1 MDLVFIGTAPFA
13 VPSLKALVAAGHSVP
28 LVVTQPDR
36 PAHRLRLTPTA
47 VKVAARELGLETFQP
62 ERLRAAEAV
71 ARLRE
76 VPADLYVVAAYGQII
91 SAEVLALP
99 RLGVVNVHASL
110 LPRWRGAS
118 PVVAAILHGDPET
131 GVTIMKMDELLDH
144 GPILRV
150 QPTPIGDRETAP
162 ELTQRL
168 SELGARLLVETLAEL
183 DGITPREQDHDAA
196 TRAGKLSREDGELSW
211 DLDATEID
219 RRVRA
224 LNPWPGVTLELAGH
238 RVKVLRGH
246 PGSGWGRPG
255 TVLSAGKVG
264 VDVAAG
270 RGSYIL
276 EEVQNPGGRPGPAAA
291 TLHHRA

>member
-1 MDLVFIGTAPFA
+1 MDIVFIGTAPFA
-13 VPSLKALVAAGHSVP
+13 VPSLRALIKAGHSIP

-36 PAHRLRLTPTA
+36 PAHRLLLTPSA
-47 VKVAARELGLETFQP
+47 VKVAAREGALEVFQP
-62 ERLRAAEAV
+62 ERLRAPEAV
-71 ARLRE
+71 ERLRQ

-91 SAEVLALP
+91 SARVLALP
-99 RLGVVNVHASL
+99 RRGVLNVHASL

-131 GVTIMKMDELLDH
+131 GVTIMQMDELLDH
-144 GPILRV
+144 GPILR
-150 QPTPIGDRETAP
+150 TRSTAIGEQETAP

-168 SELGARLLVETLAEL
+168 AEMGAELLVETISEL
-183 DGITPREQDHDAA
+183 DSITPREQDHDAA
-196 TRAGKLSREDGELSW
+196 THAGKLSREDGELSW
-211 DLDATEID
+211 ELDAIEID

-246 PGSGWGRPG
+246 PSGGSGRPG
-255 TVLSAGKVG
+255 TLLSTGKTEVE
-264 VDVAAG
+264 VAAG
-270 RGSYIL
+270 RGSYVL
-276 EEVQNPGGRPGPAAA
+276 EEVQNPGGRRAAAAA

>member
-1 MDLVFIGTAPFA
+1 MEVVFIGTAPFA
-13 VPSLKALVAAGHSVP
+13 VPSLRALVAAGHSVP

-36 PAHRLRLTPTA
+36 PAHRLRMTPSA
-47 VKVAARELGLETFQP
+47 VKVAARELDLEVFQP

-71 ARLRE
+71 ARLRGI
-76 VPADLYVVAAYGQII
+76 PADLYVVAAYGQII

-99 RLGVVNVHASL
+99 RRGVVNVHASL

-118 PVVAAILHGDPET
+118 PVVSAILHGDPET

-144 GPILRV
+144 GPILRAE
-150 QPTPIGDRETAP
+150 PTPIGDRETAP

-168 SELGARLLVETLAEL
+168 SEMGARLLVETIAEL
-183 DGITPREQDHDAA
+183 DTITPVEQDHDAA
-196 TRAGKLSREDGELSW
+196 TRAGKLSREDGEITW
-211 DLDATEID
+211 DLDAVDID

-224 LNPWPGVTLELAGH
+224 LNPWPGVALELAGH

-246 PGSGWGRPG
+246 PGSESGRPG
-255 TVLSAGKVG
+255 TVVRTSKDG
-264 VDVAAG
+264 VEVAAG
-270 RGSYIL
+270 RGSYVL

>member
-1 MDLVFIGTAPFA
+1 MDVVFIGTAPFA
-13 VPSLKALVAAGHSVP
+13 VPSLQALVAAGHSVP

-36 PAHRLRLTPTA
+36 PAHRLRVTPSA
-47 VKVAARELGLETFQP
+47 VKVAARELGLEVFQP
-62 ERLRAAEAV
+62 KRLRAPEAV
-71 ARLRE
+71 ARLRQ

-99 RLGVVNVHASL
+99 RRGVINVHASL

-118 PVVAAILHGDPET
+118 PVVAAVLNGDPET
-131 GVTIMKMDELLDH
+131 GVTIMQMDELLDH
-144 GPILRV
+144 GPVLRSES
-150 QPTPIGDRETAP
+150 TPIGERETAA
-162 ELTQRL
+162 ELTPRL
-168 SELGARLLVETLAEL
+168 AEMGARLLVETIADL
-183 DGITPREQDHDAA
+183 DTITPQEQDHDAA

-211 DLDATEID
+211 DLDATDID

-246 PGSGWGRPG
+246 PATGSGRPG
-255 TVLSAGKVG
+255 VVLDAGRDG
-264 VDVAAG
+264 VEVAAG
-270 RGSYIL
+270 RGSYVL

-291 TLHHRA
+291 TLQHRA

>member
-1 MDLVFIGTAPFA
+1 LDVVFIGTAAFA
-13 VPSLKALVAAGHSVP
+13 VPSLRALVAAGHSVP

-36 PAHRLRLTPTA
+36 PAHRLRLTPSA
-47 VKVAARELGLETFQP
+47 VKVAARELGLEVFQP
-62 ERLRAAEAV
+62 ERLRAPEAV

-76 VPADLYVVAAYGQII
+76 VQADLYVVAAYGQII
-91 SAEVLALP
+91 SAEVLTLP
-99 RLGVVNVHASL
+99 RRGVVNVHASL

-144 GPILRV
+144 GPILRA
-150 QPTPIGDRETAP
+150 QPTPIGKRETSA

-168 SELGARLLVETLAEL
+168 SELGARLLVETIAEL
-183 DGITPREQDHDAA
+183 DTITPQEQDHDAA
-196 TRAGKLSREDGELSW
+196 TRAGKLAREDGELSW
-211 DLDATEID
+211 DLDAVDID

-246 PGSGWGRPG
+246 PGGGSGRPG
-255 TVLSAGKVG
+255 TVLSAGKDG
-264 VDVAAG
+264 VDMAAG
-270 RGSYIL
+270 RGSYVL